1 MADPQGTPEFPYRFA
16 EGMPASFREAVLR
29 WWPSTRP
36 GSRVKDWDW
45 LRLNTASPDD
55 TIYGDGHDVLRP
67 NFSDW
72 FTVLGRICA
81 SEEVAKAA
89 ARLEAAHPPGEDLW
103 RELLLETLH
112 LPTGFMHLD
121 RRTNKEKAGA
131 LGSLRARIE
140 RMVEVIEQDRRVVV
154 PEFEPEA
161 SAVPLPAKARDID
174 ASWVPNELRL
184 DHEMRKLRSRHQLR
198 DASLL
203 RDIWTDP
210 VRLHL
215 CRAGSAQEVDGE
227 DAEPVSL
234 TAWVSVGTFE
244 AVARAMAARLRAE
257 QEKLDNKPDLIQ
269 PSKGHPS
276 HRYAVMRLE
285 EVFSAFYGPER
296 LQELSRGPNPM
307 IAALVNAAVPPTVAA
322 PLTPKR
328 VSAIRI
334 DLADKRA
341 IRQKPP
347 VGPVFRE

>member
-36 GSRVKDWDW
+36 GSRVKDLDW

-55 TIYGDGHDVLRP
+55 TIYGDGHDVFPP
-67 NFSDW
+67 NLSDW
-72 FTVLGRICA
+72 FTVLERICA

-89 ARLEAAHPPGEDLW
+89 ARFEAAHPPGEDLW

-112 LPTGFMHLD
+112 LPTGFVHLD

-131 LGSLRARIE
+131 LGPLRARIE
-140 RMVEVIEQDRRVVV
+140 QLVEVIEQDRRVVV

-184 DHEMRKLRSRHQLR
+184 DHEMRKLLSRHQLR

-210 VRLHL
+210 IRLDL
-215 CRAGSAQEVDGE
+215 CRAASWREVDEGG
-227 DAEPVSL
+227 AEPVRLS
-234 TAWVSVGTFE
+234 ACVSVWTFE
-244 AVARAMAARLRAE
+244 EVARALASRLRAE
-257 QEKLDNKPDLIQ
+257 LQELARPDVMQLQ
-269 PSKGHPS
+269 KGEAW

-285 EVFSAFYGPER
+285 EVFSGFYGR
-296 LQELSRGPNPM
+296 QELRELSPGPNEM
-307 IAALVNAAVPPTVAA
+307 IAALINAAVPKAITS
-322 PLTPKR
+322 PLSLGR
-328 VSAIRI
+328 VSEIRTR
-334 DLADKRA
+334 LADRSA
-341 IRQKPP
+341 IL
-347 VGPVFRE
+347 